1 MFGNFQR
8 RLFTS
13 ASIGAS
19 AAVVTATALSISSI
33 PAHHYSYSETETA
46 LQPNIPKEFTTLRK
60 IDRSLVNL
68 DGYKRVDDLMLQLLS
83 KDHLAKNAVHG
94 TLCGNSLIEV
104 YEIYFNKSKGDLLC
118 LVHFGTELNGHPGVV
133 HGGITATVFDNSFG
147 WLFLASKLPVAFTA
161 SLNVNYRSKV
171 SEDSTV
177 ILRARV
183 KEHVGR
189 KMFFEATMHDMKG
202 TLLADSTSLFIS
214 AKAPS
219 KDKGAIAASKSTT
232 PTVSSDAKAAPS
244 DRKLPALS
252 SETIRQQLFV
262 SRGVISE

>member
-1 MFGNFQR
+1 MFRHFQR
-8 RLFTS
+8 RLFTN

-19 AAVVTATALSISSI
+19 AAVVAAAAVSISTLS
-33 PAHHYSYSETETA
+33 PSNQYSHSETA
-46 LQPNIPKEFTTLRK
+46 LQPNIPKEITTLRK
-60 IDRSLVNL
+60 IDRSVVNL

-104 YEIYFNKSKGDLLC
+104 YEIYFNKNKGELLC

-161 SLNVNYRSKV
+161 TLNVNYRSKV

-177 ILRARV
+177 ILRAKV
-183 KEHVGR
+183 KEHIGR

-214 AKAPS
+214 ARAPP
-219 KDKGAIAASKSTT
+219 KDKAVAAPKNTT
-232 PTVSSDAKAAPS
+232 PIATSDAKTTVS
-244 DRKLPALS
+244 DSKLPVLS

-262 SRGVISE
+262 SRGVIS